1 MERFFT
7 DAFLNMLQQEQ
18 ENFYK
23 SVFLNMEGEY
33 AAKKRIEY
41 YRQKLRHLGN
51 NVYIGCNVS
60 IKNPQFIS
68 IYDDVYISDHCVLIA
83 HGEKGIT
90 LEKGV
95 RLKYGV
101 YLDTEGPDGYIVI
114 GQNVYVGTG
123 CCLHGHKGLEIGD
136 YSLLAQNITIT
147 PYSHKFDDLKKPI
160 YTQGGYSRK
169 ITIGKDCY
177 IGKNVCILYS
187 ADIGEGSVIGA
198 GSVVV
203 RRVPPYSVAVGNPA
217 KVIRKRGFPHKN
229 REKE

>member
-1 MERFFT
+1 MEKFFI
-7 DAFLNMLQQEQ
+7 DAFLNMPEEEK

-41 YRQKLRHLGN
+41 YRGKLKHLGN
-51 NVYIGCNVS
+51 NVYIGCNVT

-68 IYDDVYISDHCVLIA
+68 ISDNVNISDHCTLIA
-83 HGEKGIT
+83 TGEKGIV
-90 LEKGV
+90 LGQGV

-101 YLDTEGPDGYIVI
+101 YLDGEGPEGYIHI
-114 GQNVYVGTG
+114 GKNVYIGTG

-136 YSLLAQNITIT
+136 DCLLSQNITIT